1 MAFYQ
6 IGGSCDFGGKKK
18 RREEK
23 RREKKKGETSQSKV
37 TTYANVT

>member
-1 MAFYQ
+1 VTLE
-6 IGGSCDFGGKKK
+6 GR

-37 TTYANVT
+37 TTYAKVT

>member
-1 MAFYQ
+1 MAFTKL
-6 IGGSCDFGGKKK
+6 GGSCDFGGKKK

-23 RREKKKGETSQSKV
+23 REKKGETSQSKV

>member
-1 MAFYQ
+1 VTLE
-6 IGGSCDFGGKKK
+6 GR